1 MLRFTAFI
9 AFPALFGLAFISREL
24 ILITVTDKWIESVPL
39 MQILC
44 VCAFAAPIQALCMN
58 LVISKERS
66 DLILWNTLAFG
77 TVQLSAVFFTYPYGI
92 HTMVCAFATINILWL
107 FVWFFFVHREIGL
120 RLSEALLDTATCA
133 ILATSFILSGLENIY
148 LLFGLKI
155 VLTALFYTLL
165 MWACGSAT
173 FKECIGFLS
182 RKNKHKS

>member
-1 MLRFTAFI
+1 
-9 AFPALFGLAFISREL
+9 
-24 ILITVTDKWIESVPL
+24 
-39 MQILC
+39 
-44 VCAFAAPIQALCMN
+44 MN
-58 LVISKERS
+58 LVISNERS

-107 FVWFFFVHREIGL
+107 FVWFFLVHREIGL
-120 RLSEALLDTATCA
+120 RLSEALLDTTPYAATATCA
-133 ILATSFILSGLENIY
+133 ILPTSFILSGLENIY